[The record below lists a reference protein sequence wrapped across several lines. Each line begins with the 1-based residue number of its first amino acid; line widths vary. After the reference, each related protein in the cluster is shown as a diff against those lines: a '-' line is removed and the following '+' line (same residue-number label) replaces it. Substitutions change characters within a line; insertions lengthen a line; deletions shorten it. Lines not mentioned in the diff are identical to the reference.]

1 MHRVSYM
8 PLVIL
13 LGILGTGCSMVAPK
27 YSASIENVQKLKD
40 GGNYTAKVG
49 TFTSKSD
56 PANANPISMRGSSL
70 ASPYEESYANY
81 LAEAIK
87 SELVLAG
94 KLAPGSNVEIS
105 GVLLKNDIDAGMSVG
120 TGDIQARFLVKR
132 DGQIRYDQ
140 VKTAQNK
147 WESSFAAAVALPRA
161 VQEYP
166 RMVQALLSE
175 LYTDKA
181 FLQALK

>member
-1 MHRVSYM
+1 MHRVSYL

-40 GGNYTAKVG
+40 GGNYAAKVG
-49 TFTSKSD
+49 AFTSKSD
-56 PANANPISMRGSSL
+56 PANANPISMRGSTL

-94 KLAPGSNVEIS
+94 KLAPGSDVEIS

-132 DGQIRYDQ
+132 NGQVRYDQ
-140 VKTAQNK
+140 VKTTQNK

-181 FLQALK
+181 FLQALQ